1 MNNSIK
7 NIIDKCKGNFNIERL
22 NQYID
27 AFNNKKRGEYI
38 FVTCIDIQLWWWQ
51 QRWWLPFGTN
61 DEKSLRDI
69 KNYFMTWLFEC
80 KIVLK
85 VTKVKVY
92 EFLWKSTTC
101 GD

>member
-38 FVTCIDIQLWWWQ
+38 FVTCIDIQLHCDDGNKDDDYLLGQ
-51 QRWWLPFGTN
+51 IM
-61 DEKSLRDI
+61 K
-69 KNYFMTWLFEC
+69 
-80 KIVLK
+80 K
-85 VTKVKVY
+85 V
-92 EFLWKSTTC
+92 
-101 GD
+101 